1 MDFSYLGRTGLQ
13 VSRLCLGT
21 MNFGPRTSE
30 EDSHAIM
37 DMAHDVGINF
47 FDTANR
53 YGTEPGETETII
65 GNWFASGGGRRERTV
80 IATKVYGE
88 MGSWPNEGKL
98 SALNIRRALEASL
111 RRLQTDYVD
120 LYQFHHVDRN
130 TPWEEIWQ
138 AIEVAVQAG
147 KILTPGAATSPA
159 GISPT
164 RRLPPPGGT

>member
-1 MDFSYLGRTGLQ
+1 MDFTYLGRTGLQ

-65 GNWFASGGGRRERTV
+65 GDWFASGGGRRELAPAANR
-80 IATKVYGE
+80 
-88 MGSWPNEGKL
+88 
-98 SALNIRRALEASL
+98 L
-111 RRLQTDYVD
+111 RRSVPVPPCGSEHPVGGDLAGDRGRGTDGQD
-120 LYQFHHVDRN
+120 PL
-130 TPWEEIWQ
+130 
-138 AIEVAVQAG
+138 
-147 KILTPGAATSPA
+147 
-159 GISPT
+159 
-164 RRLPPPGGT
+164 RRE

>member
-1 MDFSYLGRTGLQ
+1 MDFTYLGRTGLQ

-21 MNFGPRTSE
+21 MNFGSRTSE
-30 EDSHAIM
+30 EDSHGIM
-37 DMAHDVGINF
+37 DIAHNVGINF

-53 YGTEPGETETII
+53 YGGEPGQTETII

-98 SALNIRRALEASL
+98 SALNIRRAL
-111 RRLQTDYVD
+111 RRVYAGCRPTMSICTSSTMSIG
-120 LYQFHHVDRN
+120 
-130 TPWEEIWQ
+130 TPRGMRSGRRSRWGCRR
-138 AIEVAVQAG
+138 ARSF
-147 KILTPGAATSPA
+147 TRGAATSPA